1 MTKFILIDD
10 DEMINFIHRQVILS
24 VDPSAE
30 VIIIL
35 SAEEGLKKMKEL
47 ASLEECEPVILFVDI
62 NMPEITGFELLSRLE
77 TEISDLKKIQL
88 YMVSSSLFESDRE
101 KAMAFPFV
109 KGYREKPLSKAMIK
123 EILDSNA

>member
-47 ASLEECEPVILFVDI
+47 ASLEESDPVILFVDI

-123 EILDSNA
+123 EILENNE

>member
-1 MTKFILIDD
+1 
-10 DEMINFIHRQVILS
+10 VILS

-35 SAEEGLKKMKEL
+35 SAEEGLKKMNEL
-47 ASLEECEPVILFVDI
+47 TSLEESDPVILFVDI

>member
-24 VDPSAE
+24 VDPYAE

-47 ASLEECEPVILFVDI
+47 GAKECFDRLIVFIDI
-62 NMPEITGFELLSRLE
+62 NMPEISGFELLSLIAPTVSNLRKL
-77 TEISDLKKIQL
+77 DL
-88 YMVSSSLFESDRE
+88 YMASSSLFESDRE
-101 KAMAFPFV
+101 KALAFPFV

-123 EILDSNA
+123 EILDSNS

>member
-1 MTKFILIDD
+1 MNKFILIDD

-35 SAEEGLKKMKEL
+35 SAEEGLKKIKEL
-47 ASLEECEPVILFVDI
+47 ASLEETSQVILFVDI
-62 NMPEITGFELLSRLE
+62 NMPEINGFELLSRLK
-77 TEISDLKKIQL
+77 TENSDFKKLHL

-109 KGYREKPLSKAMIK
+109 KGYLEKPLSKAMIK
-123 EILDSNA
+123 EILDNNV

>member
-47 ASLEECEPVILFVDI
+47 ASLEESDPVILFVDI

>member
-1 MTKFILIDD
+1 MNKFILIDD

-30 VIIIL
+30 VIVIL
-35 SAEEGLKKMKEL
+35 SAEEGLQKMKEL
-47 ASLEECEPVILFVDI
+47 ATLEKSDPLILFVDI
-62 NMPEITGFELLSRLE
+62 NMPEINGFELLSRLE
-77 TEISDLKKIQL
+77 TEISNLNKIQL

-109 KGYREKPLSKAMIK
+109 KGYREKPLGKEIIK
-123 EILDSNA
+123 EILDNNA

>member
-30 VIIIL
+30 VIVIL

-47 ASLEECEPVILFVDI
+47 ASLEESDPVILFVDI

-123 EILDSNA
+123 ELLDSNA

>member
-1 MTKFILIDD
+1 MNKFILIDD

-35 SAEEGLKKMKEL
+35 SAEEGLKKIKEL
-47 ASLEECEPVILFVDI
+47 ASLKETCQAILFVDI
-62 NMPEITGFELLSRLE
+62 NMPEINGFELLSRLK
-77 TEISDLKKIQL
+77 TEISDFKKLHL

-109 KGYREKPLSKAMIK
+109 KGYREKPLSKATIK
-123 EILDSNA
+123 EILDNNL

>member
-47 ASLEECEPVILFVDI
+47 ASLEESDPVILFVDI

-123 EILDSNA
+123 ELLDSNA

>member
-30 VIIIL
+30 VIVIL

-47 ASLEECEPVILFVDI
+47 ASLDESDPVILFVDI